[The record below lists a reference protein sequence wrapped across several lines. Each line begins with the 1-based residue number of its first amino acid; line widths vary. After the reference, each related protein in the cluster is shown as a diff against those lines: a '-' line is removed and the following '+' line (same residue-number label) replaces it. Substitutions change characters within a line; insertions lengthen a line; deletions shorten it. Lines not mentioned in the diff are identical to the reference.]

1 MYGLCGFCTLCSVLN
16 DYKNIRALLLKS
28 SHLSS
33 CVFKQTNKQNK
44 KKNKR
49 GKIKKKTV

>member
-1 MYGLCGFCTLCSVLN
+1 MYGLCTLCSVLN
-16 DYKNIRALLLKS
+16 DCKNIRALLLKS

-44 KKNKR
+44 NKTKKKRKNKEENS
-49 GKIKKKTV
+49 VS